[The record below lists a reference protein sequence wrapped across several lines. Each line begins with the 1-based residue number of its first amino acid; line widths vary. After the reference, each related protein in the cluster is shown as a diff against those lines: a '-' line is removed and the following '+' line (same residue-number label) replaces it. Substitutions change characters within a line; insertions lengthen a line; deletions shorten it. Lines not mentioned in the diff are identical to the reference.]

1 MRITRPFAALAAVA
15 TAGAVL
21 AGCSSDAGNQNEEA
35 ADNSAAVETDASFE
49 AGTTMAE
56 LNEAGAIT
64 IGTKYDQP
72 GFGLLNPSGTPE
84 GFDVEIGK
92 LIAAKLGIPEDGI
105 TYVETVSANRESFI
119 QNGQAD
125 IVVATYTINDKR
137 KEVVDFAGPYYEAGQ
152 DIMVAKGNPDG
163 IAGPEDLAGKNV
175 CSVEG
180 STPAENIR
188 TNYPEATLTLF
199 DVYSKCADA
208 LTNGQVDAVTTD
220 NVILTGLVAG
230 NPEGFELVGN
240 PFTEEPYG
248 IGLTKGDTEFRTF
261 INDTLE
267 ESFEDGSWADA
278 WDATAG
284 AISGQE
290 APEPPTI
297 DRY

>member
-1 MRITRPFAALAAVA
+1 
-15 TAGAVL
+15 
-21 AGCSSDAGNQNEEA
+21 
-35 ADNSAAVETDASFE
+35 
-49 AGTTMAE
+49 MAE

-92 LIAAKLGIPEDGI
+92 IIAAKLGIPEDGI
-105 TYVETVSANRESFI
+105 TFVETVSANREPFI

-152 DIMVAKGNPDG
+152 DIMVAKGNPEA
-163 IAGPEDLAGKNV
+163 IEGPEDLAGKNV

-188 TNYPEATLTLF
+188 TNYPEASLVLY
-199 DVYSKCADA
+199 DAYSKCADD
-208 LTNGQVDAVTTD
+208 LRNGNVQAVTTD
-220 NVILTGLVAG
+220 NVILTGFVAG

-240 PFTEEPYG
+240 PFTKEPYG
-248 IGLTKGDTEFRTF
+248 IGLPKGQDDFRDF
-261 INDTLE
+261 INDALE

-284 AISGQE
+284 AITGTE
-290 APEPPTI
+290 APTPPTI

>member
-1 MRITRPFAALAAVA
+1 MRITRYAATFAALGV
-15 TAGAVL
+15 VL
-21 AGCSSDAGNQNEEA
+21 AGCSSEAGNQAEEA
-35 ADNSAAVETDASFE
+35 AEGTAEVAEDVQFD

-56 LNEAGAIT
+56 LSEAGAIT
-64 IGTKYDQP
+64 VGTKFDQP

-84 GFDVEIGK
+84 GFDVEIAK
-92 LIAAKLGIPEDGI
+92 IIAAELGIQPDGI
-105 TYVETVSANRESFI
+105 EWVETVSANREPFI
-119 QNGQAD
+119 ENGQVD
-125 IVVATYTINDKR
+125 IVVATYTINDAR
-137 KEVVDFAGPYYEAGQ
+137 KERIDFAGPYYVAGQ
-152 DIMVAKGNPDG
+152 DIMVAKGNPEG

-188 TNYPEATLTLF
+188 TTYPEAQLTLF

-230 NPEGFELVGN
+230 NPDGFELVGN

-248 IGLTKGDTEFRTF
+248 IGLTKGDQEFRDF

-267 ESFEDGSWADA
+267 RRRG
-278 WDATAG
+278 G
-284 AISGQE
+284 CRV
-290 APEPPTI
+290 PP
-297 DRY
+297 

>member
-1 MRITRPFAALAAVA
+1 MRITRPFAALAAMA
-15 TAGAVL
+15 TAGVVL
-21 AGCSSDAGNQNEEA
+21 AGCSSDAGNQAEDA
-35 ADNSAAVETDASFE
+35 ADNSAAVETDVEFE

-72 GFGLLNPSGTPE
+72 GFGLLNPDGTPE

-92 LIAAKLGIPEDGI
+92 IVAAKLGIPEDGI
-105 TYVETVSANRESFI
+105 TFVETVSANREPFI

-137 KEVVDFAGPYYEAGQ
+137 KEVVDFAGPYYVAGQ

-188 TNYPEATLTLF
+188 TKYPEATLTLF

-230 NPEGFELVGN
+230 NPDGFELVGN

-248 IGLTKGDTEFRTF
+248 IGLAKGDQEFRDF

-290 APEPPTI
+290 APEPPAV